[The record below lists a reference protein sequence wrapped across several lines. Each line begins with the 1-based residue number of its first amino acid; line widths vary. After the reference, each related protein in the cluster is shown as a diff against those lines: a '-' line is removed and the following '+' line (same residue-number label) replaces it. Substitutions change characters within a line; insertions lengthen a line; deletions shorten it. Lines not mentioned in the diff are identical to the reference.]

1 MHIKYMFEA
10 ADKAAFHLH
19 VITSGAVSM
28 YCVQC
33 EQSNK
38 GGCAVKVGSCGKTAT
53 VADLQDVLLRIMLG
67 VSVYADRAAQKGAH
81 DPAVDAFT
89 PYAWFTTLTNVNF
102 DESRFNALIPQALDV
117 RAAAKALAEKAGADL
132 ADLPEPATWNPGT
145 TPAELAAAAPFA
157 AIQRFMDRDGPSVVG
172 LRNLALYGLKGT
184 AAYSE
189 HARVLGTE
197 EQAVCAEFHRI
208 SAFLAADPADV
219 DALVGESLAVG
230 ALNLKVMELL
240 DAANTGRFG
249 HPEIT
254 HVRMSPRA
262 GKALLVSGHDL
273 GDLETILKQTAGKGI
288 NVYTHGELLPANT
301 YPGLK
306 KYPHLAGN
314 YAGAW
319 QDQQRDFDAF
329 PGAIVMT
336 SNCLIN
342 PEIKGYA
349 NRLFTA
355 GPVGWEGIPHIADH
369 DFTPAIECALE
380 QPGFA
385 EDAPEETIVAGFAR
399 NTVMGVADTLLGMI
413 GKGEVKNLFL
423 IGGCDGARPGRNY
436 FHDLAMAT
444 PKDSLV
450 LTLGC
455 GKFRFNREDMGDI
468 GGIPR
473 VLDVG
478 QCNDAYS
485 AIQIATAVAGA
496 LKVGVNDLPLH
507 YAISWFEQKAT
518 AVLLSMLHLGIRKIH
533 LGPTLPQFLTPEVLG
548 VLIDKFDIR
557 PTGDAESDLAGML
570 QAA

>member
-1 MHIKYMFEA
+1 
-10 ADKAAFHLH
+10 
-19 VITSGAVSM
+19 M

-38 GGCAVKVGSCGKTAT
+38 GGCAVKVGSCGKTED
-53 VADLQDVLLRIMLG
+53 VADLQDVLLRVMLG
-67 VSVYADRAAQKGAH
+67 VSVYADRAAAKGAR
-81 DPAVDAFT
+81 DSQVDAFT

-102 DESRFNALIPQALDV
+102 DADRFTALITQALSLRDK
-117 RAAAKALAEKAGADL
+117 AKALATSVGADL
-132 ADLPEPATWNPGT
+132 SNLPEPAIWNPGT
-145 TPAELAAAAPFA
+145 TASELSAAAPFA

-172 LRNLALYGLKGT
+172 LRNLVLYGLKGT

-189 HARVLGTE
+189 HARVLGKE
-197 EQAVCAEFHRI
+197 EAAVSAEFHRI
-208 SAFLAADPADV
+208 AAFLAADPTDV
-219 DALVGESLAVG
+219 DALVAESLAVG

-249 HPEIT
+249 HPEVT
-254 HVRMSPRA
+254 HVRMSPKA
-262 GKALLVSGHDL
+262 GKAILVSGHDL

-301 YPGLK
+301 YPGLRA
-306 KYPHLAGN
+306 YPHLIGN
-314 YAGAW
+314 YGGAW

-342 PEIKGYA
+342 PEIKGYKD
-349 NRLFTA
+349 RIFTA
-355 GPVGWEGIPHIADH
+355 GPVGWNGLPHIENH
-369 DFTPAIECALE
+369 DFAPAIACALA

-385 EDAPEETIVAGFAR
+385 EDAPEETIAAGFAR

-444 PKDSLV
+444 PQDSLI

-455 GKFRFNREDMGDI
+455 GKFRFNREDLGAI
-468 GGIPR
+468 NGVPR

-485 AIQIATAVAGA
+485 AIQIAVAVAGA
-496 LKVGVNDLPLH
+496 LGCGVNDLPLH

-518 AVLLSMLHLGIRKIH
+518 AVLLTMLHLGLRRIY

-548 VLIDKFDIR
+548 VLVEKFDIR
-557 PTGDAESDLAGML
+557 PTGDANADLARML
-570 QAA
+570 EAA

>member
-1 MHIKYMFEA
+1 
-10 ADKAAFHLH
+10 
-19 VITSGAVSM
+19 M

-38 GGCAVKVGSCGKTAT
+38 GGCAVKVGSCGKSAQ
-53 VADLQDVLLRIMLG
+53 VADMQDILLRVMQG
-67 VSVYADRAAQKGAH
+67 VSAYAARAAAVGAR
-81 DPAVDAFT
+81 DARVDAFT
-89 PYAWFTTLTNVNF
+89 PHAWFTTLTNVNF
-102 DESRFNALIPQALDV
+102 DAARFTGLIAQALDI
-117 RAAAKALAEKAGADL
+117 RALAQACAQGAGADL
-132 ADLPEPATWNPGT
+132 ADLPEAATW
-145 TPAELAAAAPFA
+145 TPVLTDEGLAQAAPYA

-172 LRNLALYGLKGT
+172 LRNLVLYGLKGT

-189 HARVLGTE
+189 HARVLGHE
-197 EQAVCAEFHRI
+197 EAAVSAEFHRI
-208 SAFLAADPADV
+208 AAFLATDPTDI
-219 DALVGESLAVG
+219 DALLAHSLAIG

-249 HPEIT
+249 HPEVT
-254 HVRMSPRA
+254 MVRMTPVR
-262 GKALLVSGHDL
+262 GKAILVSGHDM
-273 GDLETILKQTAGKGI
+273 GDLEAILEQTAGLGI
-288 NVYTHGELLPANT
+288 NVYTHGELLPANA
-301 YPGLK
+301 YPGFK
-306 KYPHLAGN
+306 KYPHLIGN
-314 YAGAW
+314 YGGAW
-319 QDQQRDFDAF
+319 QDQQREFDAF

-349 NRLFTA
+349 DRLFTA
-355 GPVGWEGIPHIADH
+355 GPVGWAGIAHIASH
-369 DFTPAIECALE
+369 DFAPVIARALAL
-380 QPGFA
+380 PGFA
-385 EDAPEETIVAGFAR
+385 EDAAEQRIPAGFAR

-413 GKGEVKNLFL
+413 NKGEVKNLFL

-444 PKDSLV
+444 PQDSLI

-455 GKFRFNREDMGDI
+455 GKFRFNREDLGSI
-468 GGIPR
+468 NGVPR

-485 AIQIATAVAGA
+485 AIQVAVAVAGA
-496 LKVGVNDLPLH
+496 LGCGVNDLPLH

-518 AVLLSMLHLGIRKIH
+518 AVLLTMLHLGIRKIH

-548 VLIDKFDIR
+548 VLVDTFDIR
-557 PTGDAESDLAGML
+557 PTGEAGQDLARML

>member
-1 MHIKYMFEA
+1 
-10 ADKAAFHLH
+10 
-19 VITSGAVSM
+19 M

-38 GGCAVKVGSCGKTAT
+38 GGCAVKVGSCGKTAD
-53 VADLQDVLLRIMLG
+53 VADMQDVLLRVMLG
-67 VSVYADRAAQKGAH
+67 VSAYADRAAAKGAR
-81 DPAVDAFT
+81 DAAVDAFT

-102 DESRFNALIPQALDV
+102 DADRFTALIAQALDL
-117 RAAAKALAEKAGADL
+117 RATAKALAEAAGADL
-132 ADLPEPATWNPGT
+132 SNLPEPATWNPGT
-145 TPAELAAAAPFA
+145 TASELAAAAPFA

-172 LRNLALYGLKGT
+172 LRNLVLYGLKGT

-197 EQAVCAEFHRI
+197 EAAVSAEFHRI
-208 SAFLAADPADV
+208 SAFLAADPTDV
-219 DALVGESLAVG
+219 DALVRESLAVG
-230 ALNLKVMELL
+230 GLNLKVMELL

-273 GDLETILKQTAGKGI
+273 GDLETILKQTMGKGV

-301 YPGLK
+301 YPALK
-306 KYPHLAGN
+306 AYPHLAGN
-314 YAGAW
+314 YGGAW

-349 NRLFTA
+349 DRIFTA
-355 GPVGWEGIPHIADH
+355 GPVGWNGVPHIANH
-369 DFTPAIECALE
+369 DFTPAIDCALA

-385 EDAPEETIVAGFAR
+385 ADAPEETIAAGFAR

-413 GKGEVKNLFL
+413 GSGEVKNMFL

-444 PKDSLV
+444 PKDSLI

-455 GKFRFNREDMGDI
+455 GKFRFNREDLGDI
-468 GGIPR
+468 NGVPR

-496 LKVGVNDLPLH
+496 LNCGVNDLPLH

-518 AVLLSMLHLGIRKIH
+518 AVLLSMLHLGIKKIH

-548 VLIDKFDIR
+548 VLVDAFDIR
-557 PTGDAESDLAGML
+557 PTGDVQEDLERML

>member
-1 MHIKYMFEA
+1 
-10 ADKAAFHLH
+10 
-19 VITSGAVSM
+19 M

-38 GGCAVKVGSCGKTAT
+38 GGCAVKVGSCGKTAD
-53 VADLQDVLLRIMLG
+53 VADMQDVLLRVMQG
-67 VSVYADRAAQKGAH
+67 VSAYADRAAKAGAR
-81 DPAVDAFT
+81 DAEVDAFT
-89 PYAWFTTLTNVNF
+89 PHAWFTTLTNVNF
-102 DESRFNALIPQALDV
+102 DASRFTALIGQALAMRDKAKAC
-117 RAAAKALAEKAGADL
+117 AAAAGADL
-132 ADLPEPATWNPGT
+132 SNLPEPATWNPGT
-145 TPAELAAAAPFA
+145 TASELAAAAPFA

-172 LRNLALYGLKGT
+172 LRNLVLYGLKGT

-197 EQAVCAEFHRI
+197 EAAVSAEFHRI
-208 SAFLAADPADV
+208 AAFLAADPTSV
-219 DALVGESLAVG
+219 DDLVRESLAIG

-254 HVRMSPRA
+254 HVRMSPKA
-262 GKALLVSGHDL
+262 GKCLLVSGHDM
-273 GDLETILKQTAGKGI
+273 GDLEAILKQTEGKGV
-288 NVYTHGELLPANT
+288 NVYTHGELLPANA

-306 KYPHLAGN
+306 KYAHLAGN
-314 YAGAW
+314 YGGAW
-319 QDQQRDFDAF
+319 QDQQKDFDAF

-355 GPVGWEGIPHIADH
+355 GPVGWAGIPHLTNH
-369 DFTPAIECALE
+369 DFGPAIECALA

-385 EDAPEETIVAGFAR
+385 ADAPEETIPAGFAR
-399 NTVMGVADTLLGMI
+399 NTVMSVADTLLGMI
-413 GKGEVKNLFL
+413 KAGDVKNLFL

-444 PKDSLV
+444 PQDSLI

-455 GKFRFNREDMGDI
+455 GKFRFNREDLGAI
-468 GGIPR
+468 NGVPR

-485 AIQIATAVAGA
+485 AIQVAVAVAGA
-496 LKVGVNDLPLH
+496 LGCGVNDLPLH

-518 AVLLSMLHLGIRKIH
+518 AVLLTMLHLGLKRIH

-548 VLIDKFDIR
+548 VLVENFDIR
-557 PTGDAESDLAGML
+557 PTGDAQEDLARML

>member
-1 MHIKYMFEA
+1 
-10 ADKAAFHLH
+10 
-19 VITSGAVSM
+19 M

-38 GGCAVKVGSCGKTAT
+38 GGCAVKVGSCGKTAD
-53 VADLQDVLLRIMLG
+53 VSDMQDVLLRVMEG
-67 VSVYADRAAQKGAH
+67 VSVYADRAAQKGAR
-81 DPAVDAFT
+81 DAAVDAFT

-102 DESRFNALIPQALDV
+102 DADRFTDLIAQALDMRE
-117 RAAAKALAEKAGADL
+117 RARNLAEGAGADL
-132 ADLPEPATWNPGT
+132 SGLPEAATWNPGSS
-145 TPAELAAAAPFA
+145 ASDLAAAAPMA
-157 AIQRFMDRDGPSVVG
+157 AIQRFMDRDGPSIVG
-172 LRNLALYGLKGT
+172 LRNLILYGLKGT

-189 HARVLGTE
+189 HARVLGQE
-197 EQAVCAEFHRI
+197 EAAVSAEFHRI
-208 SAFLAADPADV
+208 AAFLAADPIDV
-219 DALVGESLAVG
+219 DALLTEALAVG
-230 ALNLKVMELL
+230 ALNLKVMEML

-249 HPEIT
+249 HPEVT
-254 HVRMSPRA
+254 QVRMTPVA
-262 GKALLVSGHDL
+262 GKCLLVSGHDL
-273 GDLETILKQTAGKGI
+273 GDLETILKQTEGKGV

-306 KYPHLAGN
+306 KYPHLIGN
-314 YAGAW
+314 YGGAW
-319 QDQQRDFDAF
+319 QEQQSDFDAF

-342 PEIKGYA
+342 PEIKGY
-349 NRLFTA
+349 RDRIFTS
-355 GPVGWEGIPHIADH
+355 GPVGWSGLPHIANH
-369 DFTPAIECALE
+369 DFAPAIACALA

-385 EDAPEETIVAGFAR
+385 QDATEERIPAGFAR
-399 NTVMGVADTLLGMI
+399 NTVMGVAETLLGMI
-413 GKGEVKNLFL
+413 GKGEISNLFL

-455 GKFRFNREDMGDI
+455 GKFRFNREDLGDI
-468 GGIPR
+468 NGIPR

-485 AIQIATAVAGA
+485 AIQIAVAVAGA
-496 LKVGVNDLPLH
+496 LGVGVNDLPLH

-518 AVLLSMLHLGIRKIH
+518 AVLLTMLHLGLRRIH

-557 PTGDAESDLAGML
+557 PTGDAKEDLARML
-570 QAA
+570 EAA

>member
-1 MHIKYMFEA
+1 
-10 ADKAAFHLH
+10 
-19 VITSGAVSM
+19 M

-38 GGCAVKVGSCGKTAT
+38 GGCAVKVGSCGKTAA
-53 VADLQDVLLRIMLG
+53 VADQQDVLLRVMQG
-67 VSVYADRAAQKGAH
+67 VSVYADRAAKAGAR
-81 DPAVDAFT
+81 DAEVDAFT
-89 PYAWFTTLTNVNF
+89 PHAWFTTLTNVNF
-102 DESRFNALIPQALDV
+102 DATRFNALIAQALQIRDKA
-117 RAAAKALAEKAGADL
+117 RACAEKAGADL
-132 ADLPEPATWNPGT
+132 SDLPEPATWNPGT
-145 TPAELAAAAPFA
+145 TASELAAAAPFA

-172 LRNLALYGLKGT
+172 LRNLILYGLKGT

-197 EQAVCAEFHRI
+197 EAEVSAEFHRI
-208 SAFLAADPADV
+208 AAFLANDPTDMG
-219 DALVGESLAVG
+219 ALVAESLAVG

-249 HPEIT
+249 HPEVT
-254 HVRMSPRA
+254 HIRMTPKK
-262 GKALLVSGHDL
+262 GKAILVSGHDL
-273 GDLETILKQTAGKGI
+273 GDLETILKQTEGKGI

-314 YAGAW
+314 YGGAW
-319 QDQQRDFDAF
+319 QDQQKDFDAF
-329 PGAIVMT
+329 PGAIIMT

-349 NRLFTA
+349 DRIFTA

-369 DFTPAIECALE
+369 DFTPAIECALA

-385 EDAPEETIVAGFAR
+385 EDAPEETIPAGFAR

-413 GKGEVKNLFL
+413 GKGEVKNMFL

-436 FHDLAMAT
+436 FHDLALAT

-468 GGIPR
+468 NGVPR
-473 VLDVG
+473 VLDIG

-496 LKVGVNDLPLH
+496 LGCGVNDLPLH

-518 AVLLSMLHLGIRKIH
+518 AVLLTMLHLGIKKIH

-548 VLIDKFDIR
+548 VLVENFDIR
-557 PTGDAESDLAGML
+557 PTGDVQEDLERML
-570 QAA
+570 MAA

>member
-1 MHIKYMFEA
+1 
-10 ADKAAFHLH
+10 
-19 VITSGAVSM
+19 M

-38 GGCAVKVGSCGKTAT
+38 GGCAVKVGSCGKTAE
-53 VADLQDVLLRIMLG
+53 VADMQDVLLRVMMG
-67 VSVYADRAAQKGAH
+67 VSVFADRAAQRGGH
-81 DPAVDAFT
+81 DPVVDSFT
-89 PYAWFTTLTNVNF
+89 PHAWFTTLTNVNF
-102 DESRFNALIPQALDV
+102 DATRFTSLIAEALALRD
-117 RAAAKALAEKAGADL
+117 RARALAETTGADL
-132 ADLPEPATWNPGT
+132 ANLPEPATWNPGT
-145 TPAELAAAAPFA
+145 TPSELAAAAPFA

-172 LRNLALYGLKGT
+172 LRNLILYGLKGT

-197 EQAVCAEFHRI
+197 EVAVASEFHRI
-208 SAFLAADPADV
+208 SAFLATDPTAVEDLLRE
-219 DALVGESLAVG
+219 ALAVG

-249 HPEIT
+249 HPEVT
-254 HVRMSPRA
+254 MVRMTPVA
-262 GKALLVSGHDL
+262 GKCLLVSGHDM
-273 GDLETILKQTAGKGI
+273 GDLEAILQQTAGKGI
-288 NVYTHGELLPANT
+288 NVYTHGELMPANA

-314 YAGAW
+314 YGGAW
-319 QDQQRDFDAF
+319 QDQQKDFAVF

-342 PEIKGYA
+342 PEIRGYA
-349 NRLFTA
+349 DRIFTA
-355 GPVGWEGIPHIADH
+355 GPVGWQGIPHIAGH
-369 DFTPAIECALE
+369 DFSPAIACALA

-385 EDAPEETIVAGFAR
+385 EDAPEKRIPAGFAR
-399 NTVMGVADTLLGMI
+399 NTVMGVADTLLDMI
-413 GKGEVKNLFL
+413 GKGDVKNLFL

-436 FHDLAMAT
+436 FHDLAVAT

-455 GKFRFNREDMGDI
+455 GKFRFHQEDMGDI
-468 GGIPR
+468 NGVPR

-485 AIQIATAVAGA
+485 AIQIAVAVAGA
-496 LKVGVNDLPLH
+496 LGVGVNDLPLH

-518 AVLLSMLHLGIRKIH
+518 AVLLTMLHLGIRRIH

-548 VLIDKFDIR
+548 VLVEKFDIR
-557 PTGDAESDLAGML
+557 PTGDAQEDLQRML
-570 QAA
+570 MAA